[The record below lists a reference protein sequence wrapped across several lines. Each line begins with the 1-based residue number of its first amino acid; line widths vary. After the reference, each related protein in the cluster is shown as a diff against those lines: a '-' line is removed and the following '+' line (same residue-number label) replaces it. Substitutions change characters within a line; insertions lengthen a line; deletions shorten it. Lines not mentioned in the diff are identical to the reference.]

1 MDSTLFRKYVKNV
14 EKRIEP
20 KKVSIA
26 YQGAEFLKKL
36 PLFIQKRL
44 LEAALKKIPIWDL
57 W

>member
-20 KKVSIA
+20 KKVSMA

-36 PLFIQKRL
+36 PLFIQKKL
-44 LEAALKKIPIWDL
+44 LEAAHKKIRIWVL
-57 W
+57 